1 MWLIYTDDLFSNYKY
16 VNPGDSVVKNA
27 LANERNTGDVGWK
40 DLLEDLP
47 WKDPPVEEE
56 MATHSTTLAWKIP

>member
-1 MWLIYTDDLFSNYKY
+1 M
-16 VNPGDSVVKNA
+16 VKNA